1 MKNNKFRLIVI
12 LICVVIITI
21 VSGFIFVNYQKQ
33 RPVEYLTEK
42 YSANVDDFEF
52 VDFKIR
58 HFFIDMDRI
67 KGGWQ
72 RSKWHYKYNDVIFT
86 IEYDD
91 EKKVYVDD
99 YQLEEVFEWS
109 VEYLQ
114 KNIDERIVGVD
125 LDSSYFYYDPLFEV
139 KKKETF
145 NNRLIKKDEIFDF
158 LENGFLEGLD
168 LYYYEDDL
176 NEDEFKRKITIKVNN
191 HFNINTK
198 IHFYKVDMKEY
209 YRLNKN
215 HYSSPDYISMNDYN
229 NWWKYEK

>member
-1 MKNNKFRLIVI
+1 MKNNKLRIIVI
-12 LICVVIITI
+12 LICVVILTI
-21 VSGFIFVNYQKQ
+21 VSGFKFVNYQKQ

-42 YSANVDDFEF
+42 YSANADDFEF

-139 KKKETF
+139 ANKKTADNKIIHKEDIFSFLKKELKCGMCIYYCDDIS
-145 NNRLIKKDEIFDF
+145 NKDELKKEIT
-158 LENGFLEGLD
+158 NKLD
-168 LYYYEDDL
+168 THFKINSEIYIYETKSADYSRRNLNSYYIPNYIL
-176 NEDEFKRKITIKVNN
+176 MNN
-191 HFNINTK
+191 
-198 IHFYKVDMKEY
+198 
-209 YRLNKN
+209 
-215 HYSSPDYISMNDYN
+215 
-229 NWWKYEK
+229 

>member
-1 MKNNKFRLIVI
+1 MKNNKLRIIVI
-12 LICVVIITI
+12 LICVVILTI

-125 LDSSYFYYDPLFEV
+125 LDSSYFYYDPLFETV
-139 KKKETF
+139 SKKNDENKIIRKEDIPNFLKSQLKHDMGFYYVGNVENEDKLDQEITQKVSEHF
-145 NNRLIKKDEIFDF
+145 NVNADIYLIKTNSLK
-158 LENGFLEGLD
+158 
-168 LYYYEDDL
+168 
-176 NEDEFKRKITIKVNN
+176 
-191 HFNINTK
+191 
-198 IHFYKVDMKEY
+198 Y
-209 YRLNKN
+209 YRQDDNTY
-215 HYSSPDYISMNDYN
+215 YSPNYIFMS
-229 NWWKYEK
+229 E

>member
-1 MKNNKFRLIVI
+1 MKNNKLRIIVI

-125 LDSSYFYYDPLFEV
+125 INTSYLYFDPLFETV
-139 KKKETF
+139 SKKNDENKIIRKEDIPNFLKSQLKHDMGFYYVGNVENEDKLDQEITQKVSEHF
-145 NNRLIKKDEIFDF
+145 NVNADIYLIKTNSLK
-158 LENGFLEGLD
+158 
-168 LYYYEDDL
+168 
-176 NEDEFKRKITIKVNN
+176 
-191 HFNINTK
+191 
-198 IHFYKVDMKEY
+198 Y
-209 YRLNKN
+209 YRHDDNTY
-215 HYSSPDYISMNDYN
+215 YSPSYIFMS
-229 NWWKYEK
+229 E

>member
-1 MKNNKFRLIVI
+1 MKINKLRIIVI

-21 VSGFIFVNYQKQ
+21 VSDFIFVNYQKQ

-67 KGGWQ
+67 KSGWQ

-86 IEYDD
+86 VEYDD

-125 LDSSYFYYDPLFEV
+125 INTTYFYFDPFFEYV
-139 KKKETF
+139 SKKDVDNKIIKKEDIPQILKERFIYGLRIYYCENISDENELNNDIKKK
-145 NNRLIKKDEIFDF
+145 ID
-158 LENGFLEGLD
+158 
-168 LYYYEDDL
+168 
-176 NEDEFKRKITIKVNN
+176 N
-191 HFNINTK
+191 HFNIDSHVSLYKKDTSAYHRKNSNIYYSPNK
-198 IHFYKVDMKEY
+198 IIVGNEF
-209 YRLNKN
+209 
-215 HYSSPDYISMNDYN
+215 
-229 NWWKYEK
+229 